1 MERHLLLTISDDLN
15 LLCGVRFAASF
26 FRNTRQTKLT
36 LLYVAPSHQSVSPH
50 ADAVQHEMDRK
61 QSKIYREKG
70 QMALNASQK
79 YLTERGFPSENIA
92 TRLISRRFGT
102 VEDILFEGRGGHFDA
117 VILGRRGYTLFEK
130 AFANSVTREIINRDI
145 DFPVWVCRHPEGGR
159 RNVLLCVDE
168 TEPSLRIADHVGFI
182 LEAEPEHSVT
192 LFHVDLGEGK
202 DAETILQYAHQKLID
217 NKVPE
222 QRIHSRIVKA
232 SKVVKPIVEEVERGG
247 YAAVAVGRGGTQIK
261 GLFDK
266 LLTGSRS
273 MELMEILDKAALWV
287 SK

>member
-1 MERHLLLTISDDLN
+1 MERHLLLTISDDLS

-26 FRNTRQTKLT
+26 FRNTKQTKLT
-36 LLYVAPSHQSVSPH
+36 LLYVAPGFESVSPH
-50 ADAVQHEMDRK
+50 ADHVQHEMDRK
-61 QSKIYREKG
+61 QSRIYREKG

-79 YLTERGFPSENIA
+79 YLTERGFPPANIA
-92 TRLISRRFGT
+92 TRLISKRFGT
-102 VEDILFEGRGGHFDA
+102 VEDIIFEGRGGHFDA

-130 AFANSVTREIINRDI
+130 AFANSVSREIMNRDI
-145 DFPVWVCRHPEGGR
+145 DFPVWVCRQPEGGR

-182 LEAEPEHSVT
+182 LEAEAEHAVT

-202 DAETILQYAHQKLID
+202 NADTILQHARQKLVD
-217 NKVPE
+217 NRVPE
-222 QRIHSRIVKA
+222 ERIRSRIVRA

-247 YAAVAVGRGGTQIK
+247 YAAVAVGRGGTQAK
-261 GLFDK
+261 GLLDK
-266 LLTGSRS
+266 WLGGSRS
-273 MELMEILDKAALWV
+273 MELLEILDKAALWV

>member
-1 MERHLLLTISDDLN
+1 MEKHLLLTISDDLN

-50 ADAVQHEMDRK
+50 ADPVQHEMDRK

-79 YLTERGFPSENIA
+79 YLAERGFPPENIV
-92 TRLISRRFGT
+92 TRLISKRFGT
-102 VEDILFEGRGGHFDA
+102 VEDIIFEGRGGHFDA

-192 LFHVDLGEGK
+192 LFHVDLGDGK
-202 DAETILQYAHQKLID
+202 NAETIVQHARQKLVA

-222 QRIHSRIVKA
+222 ERIHSKIVKA

-247 YAAVAVGRGGTQIK
+247 YAAVAVGRGGTQARS
-261 GLFDK
+261 LFDK
-266 LLTGSRS
+266 WLGSSRS
-273 MELMEILDKAALWV
+273 MELMEILEKAALWV

>member
-1 MERHLLLTISDDLN
+1 MKRHLLLTISDDLN

-26 FRNTRQTKLT
+26 FRNTRHTRLT
-36 LLYVAPSHQSVSPH
+36 LLYVAPSFQSVSPH

-61 QSKIYREKG
+61 QSRTYREKG
-70 QMALNASQK
+70 QMALNASRK
-79 YLTERGFPSENIA
+79 YLTERGFPPENID

-130 AFANSVTREIINRDI
+130 AFANSVTREILNRDI
-145 DFPVWVCRHPEGGR
+145 DFPVWICRHPEVGR

-182 LEAEPEHSVT
+182 LEAEPEHAVT
-192 LFHVDLGEGK
+192 LFHVDLGGGR
-202 DAETILQYAHQKLID
+202 DAEAILQHAHQKLID

-222 QRIHSRIVKA
+222 ERIRSRIVKA
-232 SKVVKPIVEEVERGG
+232 SKVIKPIVEEVERGG

-261 GLFDK
+261 GLLDK
-266 LLTGSRS
+266 WLAGSRS
-273 MELMEILDKAALWV
+273 MELMEILEKAALWV